1 MDRRSA
7 IKNITLSFGTITLST
22 GTVSMIQSCQTNT
35 ADWKPRLFSLSEINF
50 LDKVFEI
57 IIPETRE
64 TFGAF
69 DTPVYWPGAKEL
81 KLVRFV
87 DSYIYQN
94 IRIGE
99 QKFLLSMMQDFI
111 NMILESEKINS
122 VSDINEEIIE
132 KYLSLHIDNG
142 SIIANDGNNYSQICG
157 LFREMTVQ
165 SYKSTEFVLTSK
177 LGFVPIPGR
186 YNGNVNV

>member
-1 MDRRSA
+1 MDRRLA

-22 GTVSMIQSCQTNT
+22 GTLSIIQSCQKNT
-35 ADWKPRLFSLSEINF
+35 AEWTPRFFSLSEIDF

-94 IRIGE
+94 IRTGE
-99 QKFLLSMMQDFI
+99 QKFLLAMINEFI
-111 NMILESEKINS
+111 NMILESEDINS
-122 VSDINEEIIE
+122 VSNINEEIIE

-142 SIIANDGNNYSQICG
+142 TIIAKDGNNYSQICG
-157 LFREMTVQ
+157 LFREMAVQ
-165 SYKSTEFVLTSK
+165 SYKSTEFVLTNK
-177 LGFVPIPGR
+177 LGYVPIPGR
-186 YNGNVNV
+186 YKGNVNV